1 MKLAGAHSNSNSWH
15 QFSKDILCFE
25 VTSWCLSQT
34 KAPPMKPMQMLPSHF
49 VCTLLVW
56 WLLVVYTRLSSIMP
70 AKEWY
75 GFVFLYT
82 SFLALKIS
90 TTFSYWKSKL
100 CFQWPR
106 LWKGINHTGEW
117 LSYTSLAPLFSG
129 IARTLCREEPT
140 STTNFQLIWGTRKK
154 WEFLLFSVKLEKTIN
169 LYTDEQKREGTIST
183 MTARDLEQSS
193 NKLWTLKTSTSSK
206 GKKQKRG

>member
-1 MKLAGAHSNSNSWH
+1 MTSVLQRHFVFWGY
-15 QFSKDILCFE
+15 IMMFE
-25 VTSWCLSQT
+25 PN
-34 KAPPMKPMQMLPSHF
+34 KGPPMKPMQMLPSCF

-56 WLLVVYTRLSSIMP
+56 CLLVVYTRLSSIMP

-82 SFLALKIS
+82 SFLPLKIS

-100 CFQWPR
+100 CFQWPK

-129 IARTLCREEPT
+129 IARTLCREEANINNKL
-140 STTNFQLIWGTRKK
+140 STHLRNSQKMRVPSFLCQIGEDNKISIQMSRRERVLLLLWLQEIWNSLQTNPEPQ
-154 WEFLLFSVKLEKTIN
+154 N
-169 LYTDEQKREGTIST
+169 LNIFKREETKKGI
-183 MTARDLEQSS
+183 
-193 NKLWTLKTSTSSK
+193 NKPLFLPFIP
-206 GKKQKRG
+206 

>member
-1 MKLAGAHSNSNSWH
+1 MTSVLQRHFVFWGY
-15 QFSKDILCFE
+15 IMMFE
-25 VTSWCLSQT
+25 PNKGPLI
-34 KAPPMKPMQMLPSHF
+34 KPVQMLPSRF

-56 WLLVVYTRLSSIMP
+56 CLLVVYT
-70 AKEWY
+70 ET
-75 GFVFLYT
+75 FLNYACQRMIWLCFPLHT

-117 LSYTSLAPLFSG
+117 LSYTLLAPLISG

-154 WEFLLFSVKLEKTIN
+154 WGFLLFSVKLEKTIKS
-169 LYTDEQKREGTIST
+169 LYRWAEERGYYFYYDCKRSGTVFKQI
-183 MTARDLEQSS
+183 L
-193 NKLWTLKTSTSSK
+193 NLKTSTSSK